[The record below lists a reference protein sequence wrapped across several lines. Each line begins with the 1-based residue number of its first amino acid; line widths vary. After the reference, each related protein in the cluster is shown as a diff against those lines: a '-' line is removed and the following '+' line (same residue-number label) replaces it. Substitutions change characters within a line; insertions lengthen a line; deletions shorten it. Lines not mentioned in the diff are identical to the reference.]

1 MQKYQVNIR
10 FIQDTQTLVVE
21 APDVKL
27 DEMNP
32 GEVKALME
40 YIKIKTADLISSLP
54 QETNIIEDKFEIEFS
69 LGEKKF
75 STTDIPGAEKIK
87 LKRKS
92 AWSKLMMPLV
102 IAMKF
107 LGKALSVS
115 AKLTKIVLAGTSFAL
130 YAYMFTW
137 KFALVIMVQLFIHEY
152 GHIWA
157 MKRCGIKTK
166 GIYFIPF
173 FGGAAVASEAFKTRW
188 DEVYVAMMGPVFG
201 FMCAIASY
209 AMWIYAGQAFYAAAA
224 SWMAMLNVINLIPI
238 NPLDGGRVMKSLM
251 FSVKH
256 NVGMIYMAVA
266 IIAAFVI
273 AFMYGWWTLVI
284 LGTLSFLELIIEWR
298 FRNKENPTPSL
309 SKTEMVKTAMIYVFM
324 IVALAILMMIASANV
339 PGAAMAEELLK

>member
-1 MQKYQVNIR
+1 MQKYQISIR
-10 FIQDTQTLVVE
+10 FIQDTQALVVE

-27 DEMNP
+27 ENMTP
-32 GEVKALME
+32 GEIKELMANVKERIA
-40 YIKIKTADLISSLP
+40 KLIENLP
-54 QETNIIEDKFEIEFS
+54 PETNIIEDQFEVVLNF
-69 LGEKKF
+69 GDRQF
-75 STTDIPGAEKIK
+75 STADIPKEEKEK
-87 LKRKS
+87 LRKPS
-92 AWSKLMMPLV
+92 KWSKFTMPFV
-102 IAMKF
+102 VVMKF
-107 LGKALSVS
+107 LGKAISVS
-115 AKLTKIVLAGTSFAL
+115 AKFTKIALAGTSFAL

-173 FGGAAVASEAFKTRW
+173 FGGAAVASESFKTRW

-201 FMCAIASY
+201 FMCAVTSY
-209 AMWIYAGQAFYAAAA
+209 ALWLYTGQAFYAAAA

-256 NVGMIYMAVA
+256 NVGMVYMALAV
-266 IIAAFVI
+266 ISAFVI

-284 LGTLSFLELIIEWR
+284 LGGLSFLELIIEWR
-298 FRNKENPTPSL
+298 FRNKAAPMPSL
-309 SKTEMVKTAMIYVFM
+309 SKMEMIKAGAIYIFM
-324 IVALAILMMIASANV
+324 IIALAILMAISSAEV